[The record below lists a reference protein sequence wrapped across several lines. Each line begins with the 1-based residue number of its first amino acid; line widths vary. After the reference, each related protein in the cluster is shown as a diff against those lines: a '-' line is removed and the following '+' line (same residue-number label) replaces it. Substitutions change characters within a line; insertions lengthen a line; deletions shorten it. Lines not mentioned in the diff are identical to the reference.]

1 MENALID
8 QPAATLPHAETR
20 RPDAPTPRPAAKLD
34 LRWVVMVGIL
44 LGASGLVRYGRDMQF
59 QAIEAQSKTA
69 PFPLKEL
76 PTVLGGW
83 RMVEGAETTLDP
95 QIARIAGSSDH
106 IVRTYENAKTG
117 EKASVLVLYGLA
129 PLVWGHTPEVCYPA
143 TGYKTVADPHDVP
156 VAVAA
161 TAAGVPFR
169 QAVYGLFQGG
179 SSSYHDVYYSFR
191 NAGEWTPDMGARW
204 KRFRSHPG
212 MFKIQVERQVK
223 DARTIDESCHD
234 MLAALVTEIET
245 RLQADSSPAPAVAS
259 APASAR

>member
-20 RPDAPTPRPAAKLD
+20 RPDAPPPRPAAKLD

-44 LGASGLVRYGRDMQF
+44 LGISGLVRYGRDMQF
-59 QAIEAQSKTA
+59 QAIEEQSKTA

-83 RMVEGAETTLDP
+83 RMVEGAEITLDP

-106 IVRTYENAKTG
+106 IVRTYEDAKTG

-129 PLVWGHTPEVCYPA
+129 PLVWGHTPEICYPA
-143 TGYKTVADPHDVP
+143 TGYKTVSEAHDIP
-156 VAVAA
+156 VD
-161 TAAGVPFR
+161 GVPFR
-169 QAVYGLFQGG
+169 QAVYGLSEGG

-191 NAGEWTPDMGARW
+191 NAGEWTPDMGTRW

-223 DARTIDESCHD
+223 DARKIDEGCHD
-234 MLAALVTEIET
+234 LLTALVDEIET
-245 RLQADSSPAPAVAS
+245 RLKAGSPSSAAPAVAS
-259 APASAR
+259 AAAN